1 MGKNKAK
8 VKARNGQSVVYEIA
22 AELEKYID
30 SEIRV
35 SCIGH
40 AQRGGQPCPYD
51 RMISTQFGVAGAR
64 LVMGGDYGK
73 LVILKNNGVTAI
85 PLVESARLFYF
96 NSLVTSMT
104 STNENCSSLN

>member
-1 MGKNKAK
+1 MAFSRPCAG
-8 VKARNGQSVVYEIA
+8 GVVYEIA

-85 PLVESARLFYF
+85 PLVESAGKLKYVDAVGAKVKDAKLLGISFGD
-96 NSLVTSMT
+96 
-104 STNENCSSLN
+104 